1 MITSISGLDPEEDII
16 KKLRN
21 IIQTVSFFLNISKTT
36 LRDNRFVY
44 LLLGMNLLLMLWIC
58 YNVQTFN

>member
-36 LRDNRFVY
+36 LRDNRFIY
-44 LLLGMNLLLMLWIC
+44 LLLGVNLLLML
-58 YNVQTFN
+58 